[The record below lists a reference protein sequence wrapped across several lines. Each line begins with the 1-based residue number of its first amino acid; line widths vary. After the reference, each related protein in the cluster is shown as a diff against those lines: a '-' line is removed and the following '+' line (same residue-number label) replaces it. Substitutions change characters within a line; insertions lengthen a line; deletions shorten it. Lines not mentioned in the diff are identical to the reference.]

1 MCCTSLLRPP
11 GLATDLMRKG
21 VVGRIQASMLLVM
34 GSKSSGQAIRRLQLQ
49 LFVTSVLSYKKINGV

>member
-1 MCCTSLLRPP
+1 
-11 GLATDLMRKG
+11 MRKG
-21 VVGRIQASMLLVM
+21 VVGRIQAPMLLVI